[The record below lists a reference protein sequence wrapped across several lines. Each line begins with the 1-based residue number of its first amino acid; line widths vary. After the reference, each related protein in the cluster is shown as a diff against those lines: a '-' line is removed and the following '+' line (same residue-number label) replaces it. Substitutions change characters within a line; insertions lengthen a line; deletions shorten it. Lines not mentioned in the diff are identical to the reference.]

1 MCEIPHK
8 RAQDMQ
14 APCLYWFIRMLICAT
29 LTRKHVFCKQIKK
42 YDGCALLVI
51 ILSRNLLF
59 CLDCFNTLYYSY
71 KQYNRCS
78 FHRVYKLSPL
88 PFFSSILYDDKRVF
102 FRYDIKLWLY
112 FGINN
117 NILCNIAFLLMSVQ
131 SVALCIFAVV
141 R

>member
-8 RAQDMQ
+8 RAQDMH

-42 YDGCALLVI
+42 CDGCASLVI
-51 ILSRNLLF
+51 IQSRNLLF

-71 KQYNRCS
+71 KQYNICS
-78 FHRVYKLSPL
+78 FHRLYKLSPL
-88 PFFSSILYDDKRVF
+88 PFFPQFHMTISGVF
-102 FRYDIKLWLY
+102 FRYDIKLWLC

-117 NILCNIAFLLMSVQ
+117 NILCSIAFFLMSDQ
-131 SVALCIFAVV
+131 NVALCIFAVV

>member
-42 YDGCALLVI
+42 CDGCASLVI

-59 CLDCFNTLYYSY
+59 CLDSFNIIPINSIIYVAFIDCINYLLYHFFP
-71 KQYNRCS
+71 Q
-78 FHRVYKLSPL
+78 FHMTISG
-88 PFFSSILYDDKRVF
+88 VF

-117 NILCNIAFLLMSVQ
+117 NILCSIAFFLMSFQ
-131 SVALCIFAVV
+131 SIALCIFAVV